1 MEYLVKVPFEI
12 GAQVYK
18 PGDRISAGV
27 LGPFVKD
34 LTDQGAIVPT
44 VSAPVVKD
52 DE

>member
-18 PGDRISAGV
+18 PGDRVSADV

-34 LTDQGAIVPT
+34 LTDQGAIVQ
-44 VSAPVVKD
+44 VSARVVKD